1 MGVKT
6 RVARK
11 NRKPGLSER
20 AIRSIPYELRLQNYE
35 REKNDLFMQIRD
47 LPAEEV
53 AEAHKALV
61 EKWKL

>member
-1 MGVKT
+1 M
-6 RVARK
+6 ARK

-20 AIRSIPYELRLQNYE
+20 AIRAMPYELRLQNYE

-47 LPAEEV
+47 LPADKV
-53 AEAHKALV
+53 SEAHKALV

>member
-1 MGVKT
+1 M
-6 RVARK
+6 ARK

-20 AIRSIPYELRLQNYE
+20 AIRAMPYELRLQNYE

-47 LPAEEV
+47 LPADKV
-53 AEAHKALV
+53 SEAHKELV